1 MTRTAL
7 DQVAAPHGPL
17 PPLPARLDD
26 ATTGIVHG
34 LFAGRTV
41 TDPLAIGPRSGRARR
56 WRYVA
61 AGGRDAAVGAAV
73 VHLGAVAVTFAWAQ
87 LGPRTL
93 TWERRAPFGRG
104 IVVDRGLDGSA
115 SARLADAR
123 LQLDVDGG
131 LRVDVPADDGQ
142 RLTALVHPSADVT
155 PAVGVTATPAG
166 GWNATQ
172 KAAGYP
178 VDGWVRHG
186 QGPRVPLGTDA
197 GGWRDASSGRQDRR
211 TTWHWAAGAGQ
222 AEDGRRVGLNAST
235 GWKDEPWEDVVWWD
249 GQPHRLEVAR
259 LRPQD
264 AWEPTG
270 DWVVGGPG
278 WELWFE
284 PDGVRA
290 KDERLGV
297 VTSRYVQ
304 PIGRFS
310 GTLPDPDGRPVDV
323 ELVGVTEDHL
333 AVW

>member
-7 DQVAAPHGPL
+7 GQTDDRHGPL
-17 PPLPARLDD
+17 PPLPTRLDD
-26 ATTGIVHG
+26 PVTGIVHG

-41 TDPLAIGPRSGRARR
+41 ADPLAFGPRSGRARR

-73 VHLGAVAVTFAWAQ
+73 VHLGALAVAFAWAQ
-87 LGPRTL
+87 LGTRTV

-104 IVVDRGLDGSA
+104 VEVDRGLDGSA
-115 SARLADAR
+115 SVRLAGAR

-131 LRVDVPADDGQ
+131 LRVDVPAADGQ
-142 RLTALVHPSADVT
+142 RLTALVHPTGDAT
-155 PAVGVTATPAG
+155 PTVGVTGTREG

-178 VDGWVRHG
+178 VEGWVRRG
-186 QGPRVPLGTDA
+186 SGPRVELGADG

-211 TTWHWAAGAGQ
+211 TAWHWAAGAERAG
-222 AEDGRRVGLNAST
+222 DGRRVGLNAST

-249 GQPHRLEVAR
+249 GEPHRLEVAR

-304 PIGRFS
+304 PIGRFR
-310 GTLPDPDGRPVDV
+310 GTLPSPEGRAVEVD
-323 ELVGVTEDHL
+323 LLGVTEDHL